1 MCAALGSYWGRGL
14 VLAPKKAYMADV
26 QSIMY
31 VHVPTAWNA
40 DLCLRLLLRRVVELA
55 APDAVDAADGL
66 LGGDPLPNFLGIS
79 NQRLEGA
86 DASGPAFSPVATSLR
101 LPPRAEGRRF
111 LRDLRL
117 WTVPAGELRRA

>member
-1 MCAALGSYWGRGL
+1 
-14 VLAPKKAYMADV
+14 MADV

-66 LGGDPLPNFLGIS
+66 LGGDPLGD
-79 NQRLEGA
+79 LEPEARGRGCVRSRVF
-86 DASGPAFSPVATSLR
+86 SGCDFALR
-101 LPPRAEGRRF
+101 AV
-111 LRDLRL
+111 
-117 WTVPAGELRRA
+117 VP